1 MRYIITLR
9 KKCYSVTF
17 RWPPKAKLIDFGRK
31 CVISPPRQD
40 APTGLSVRVEGVMKD
55 QIDLK
60 GASGALYRFQRLRE
74 GHPLSPMGG
83 NWVYVRDEMEGQFKV
98 LCCGEGE
105 NLMAGARLRWDEAVS
120 MRRTSPNVLAS
131 SRLAFSRVRIR
142 VSPRRRT
149 ATSAGRVGEPSVK
162 ATVPSRATL

>member
-1 MRYIITLR
+1 MRLED
-9 KKCYSVTF
+9 
-17 RWPPKAKLIDFGRK
+17 P
-31 CVISPPRQD
+31 
-40 APTGLSVRVEGVMKD
+40 SVRMEGVMKD

-120 MRRTSPNVLAS
+120 MQGASELYTRLNISQVVRRDENADLIAGYRPPMNPPQEAS
-131 SRLAFSRVRIR
+131 SA
-142 VSPRRRT
+142 
-149 ATSAGRVGEPSVK
+149 A
-162 ATVPSRATL
+162 

>member
-1 MRYIITLR
+1 
-9 KKCYSVTF
+9 
-17 RWPPKAKLIDFGRK
+17 
-31 CVISPPRQD
+31 
-40 APTGLSVRVEGVMKD
+40 MKD

-120 MRRTSPNVLAS
+120 MQGASELYTRLNISQVVRRDENADLIAGYRPPMNPPQEAS
-131 SRLAFSRVRIR
+131 SA
-142 VSPRRRT
+142 
-149 ATSAGRVGEPSVK
+149 A
-162 ATVPSRATL
+162 